1 MDCSTTGFLV
11 LHYPL
16 EFAQTR
22 PLSQWCHPPFLS
34 SVIPFFSC
42 LQSSSASGYLP
53 KSWLFPSGSQSIG
66 ASTSASVNFSSV
78 LQSCPILCD
87 PMDCN
92 MPGLPVHHQ
101 LLEFARSHVH
111 QVGDAI
117 QPSYPL
123 SSLSPPTFSLCQHQD
138 LFQWVSSSY
147 QMAKVLELQLQHQ
160 SFQWVFRVDFL

>member
-34 SVIPFFSC
+34 SVTPFFSC

-87 PMDCN
+87 PMDCST
-92 MPGLPVHHQ
+92 PGFPVLHHLPELVQ
-101 LLEFARSHVH
+101 TYTRWVSH
-111 QVGDAI
+111 AI
-117 QPSYPL
+117 QISHPL
-123 SSLSPPTFSLCQHQD
+123 SSLSPPALNLSQHKGI
-138 LFQWVSSSY
+138 FKWVSSSHHVG
-147 QMAKVLELQLQHQ
+147 KVLEFQL
-160 SFQWVFRVDFL
+160 SISPSNE